1 LACQLGILS
10 WGQGLVLLGM
20 PQRLQLLMLI
30 HYLLQATY
38 HLPMHLLS
46 TLLHHQ

>member
-20 PQRLQLLMLI
+20 PQRLQLPMLI
-30 HYLLQATY
+30 HCLLQAMCR
-38 HLPMHLLS
+38 LPMHLLLM
-46 TLLHHQ
+46 LLHHL